1 MNVILSNVAKH
12 HAYQTALALQEAGL
26 LKKFYTSFYALE
38 KPPLSQKILRMAL
51 PENLKSKVINRKQ
64 EGLEE
69 SYITS
74 FFFPEIL
81 ERVPPIPR
89 LFGRYRIM
97 HLKNSLFDRRVSMQN
112 LECDVFHGFEGCS
125 LYAMRR
131 ARKCGAIIIL
141 DEGTFHP
148 TESRYWL
155 KQGYEDAKL
164 PVPTFLQKEDSA
176 VRRKYLEF
184 QEADFIFV
192 ASEKIK
198 QDFVKY
204 EKFSPDAIFVVPF
217 GFDPLRFKPMPKHHN
232 TFRVLF
238 VGQVGVGKG
247 VLYLLEALRRL
258 RVPNMELVLIGN
270 IQEGFEPVLAKYAGV
285 FKHYPSIAQHAL
297 AEEFNSAA
305 VFVLPSLV
313 ESFGMVTCEAMAC
326 GIPVIV
332 SENCGMQPRN
342 GIDGF
347 VVPARDIEALKE
359 KILLLYE
366 NEELR
371 RKMGESA
378 AEYVKQFT
386 WEHYRARVQDAYTR
400 IEEKHFMR
408 RKQVKHLVV

>member
-12 HAYQTALALQEAGL
+12 HAYQTALALQEIGL

-51 PENLKSKVINRKQ
+51 PENLRKKVMNRKQ
-64 EGLEE
+64 EGLDE
-69 SYITS
+69 SRITS

-81 ERVPPIPR
+81 ERVPLIPR

-97 HLKNSLFDRRVSMQN
+97 HLKNSLFDRRVSVQN

-125 LYAMRR
+125 LYSMRKAKER
-131 ARKCGAIIIL
+131 GAIIIL
-141 DEGTFHP
+141 DEATFHP
-148 TESRYWL
+148 TVSQYWL

-176 VRRKYLEF
+176 IRRKYLEF

-198 QDFVKY
+198 QDFIRY
-204 EKFSPDAIFVVPF
+204 EKRSPDAIFVVPF
-217 GFDPLRFKPMPKHHN
+217 GFDPARFKPTPKHHN

-247 VLYLLEALRRL
+247 VLYLLEAFRRL
-258 RVPNMELVLIGN
+258 RLPNMELVLIGN
-270 IQEGFEPVLAKYAGV
+270 IQEGFEPILAKYAGM
-285 FKHYPSIAQHAL
+285 FRHYPSIAQHAL
-297 AEEFNSAA
+297 VEEFNSAA

-347 VVPARDIEALKE
+347 VVPACDIKALKE

-371 RKMGESA
+371 QKMGESA

-386 WEHYRARVQDAYTR
+386 WENYHKNIQRVYQEIYQNCYA
-400 IEEKHFMR
+400 
-408 RKQVKHLVV
+408 

>member
-12 HAYQTALALQEAGL
+12 HAYQTALALQEIGL

-51 PENLKSKVINRKQ
+51 PENLRKKVMNRKQ
-64 EGLEE
+64 EGLDE
-69 SYITS
+69 SRITS

-81 ERVPPIPR
+81 ERVPLIPR
-89 LFGRYRIM
+89 LFGQYRIM
-97 HLKNSLFDRRVSMQN
+97 HLKNSLFDRRVSVQN

-125 LYAMRR
+125 LYSMRKAKER
-131 ARKCGAIIIL
+131 GAIIIL
-141 DEGTFHP
+141 DEATFHP
-148 TESRYWL
+148 TESQYWL

-176 VRRKYLEF
+176 IRRKYLEF

-198 QDFVKY
+198 QDFIRY
-204 EKFSPDAIFVVPF
+204 EKLSPDAIFVVPF
-217 GFDPLRFKPMPKHHN
+217 GFDPARFKPTPKHHN

-247 VLYLLEALRRL
+247 VLYLLEAFRRL
-258 RVPNMELVLIGN
+258 RLPNMELVLIGN
-270 IQEGFEPVLAKYAGV
+270 IQEGFEPILAKYAGM
-285 FKHYPSIAQHAL
+285 FRHYPSMAQHAL
-297 AEEFNSAA
+297 VEEFNSAA

-347 VVPARDIEALKE
+347 VVPARDIKALKE

-371 RKMGESA
+371 QKMGESA
-378 AEYVKQFT
+378 AEYVKQFA
-386 WEHYRARVQDAYTR
+386 WENYHKNIQRVYQEIYQNHHA
-400 IEEKHFMR
+400 
-408 RKQVKHLVV
+408 

>member
-12 HAYQTALALQEAGL
+12 HAYQTALALQEIGL

-51 PENLKSKVINRKQ
+51 PENLRKKVMNRKQ
-64 EGLEE
+64 EGLDE
-69 SYITS
+69 SRITS

-81 ERVPPIPR
+81 ERVPLIPR

-97 HLKNSLFDRRVSMQN
+97 HLKNSLFDRRVSVQN

-125 LYAMRR
+125 LYSMRKAKER
-131 ARKCGAIIIL
+131 GAIIIL

-148 TESRYWL
+148 TESQYWL

-176 VRRKYLEF
+176 IRRKYLEF

-198 QDFVKY
+198 QDFIRY
-204 EKFSPDAIFVVPF
+204 EKRSPDAIFVVPF
-217 GFDPLRFKPMPKHHN
+217 GFDSARFKPTPKHHN

-247 VLYLLEALRRL
+247 VLYLLEAFRRL
-258 RVPNMELVLIGN
+258 RLPNMELVLIGN
-270 IQEGFEPVLAKYAGV
+270 IQEGFEPILAKYAGM
-285 FKHYPSIAQHAL
+285 FRHYPSIAQHAL
-297 AEEFNSAA
+297 VEEFNSAA

-347 VVPARDIEALKE
+347 VVPACDIKALKE

-371 RKMGESA
+371 QKMGESA
-378 AEYVKQFT
+378 AGYVKEFT
-386 WEHYRARVQDAYTR
+386 WEHYRARVQDAYSL
-400 IEEKHFMR
+400 IEEKHSVR
-408 RKQVKHLVV
+408 RRQVKPLAI

>member
-12 HAYQTALALQEAGL
+12 HAYQTALALQEIGL

-51 PENLKSKVINRKQ
+51 PENLRKKVMNRKQ
-64 EGLEE
+64 EGLDE
-69 SYITS
+69 SRITS

-81 ERVPPIPR
+81 ERVPLIPR

-97 HLKNSLFDRRVSMQN
+97 HLKNSLFDRRVSVQN

-125 LYAMRR
+125 LYSMRKAKER
-131 ARKCGAIIIL
+131 GAIIIL

-148 TESRYWL
+148 TESQYWL

-176 VRRKYLEF
+176 IRRKYLEF

-198 QDFVKY
+198 QDFIRY
-204 EKFSPDAIFVVPF
+204 EKRSPDAIFVVPF
-217 GFDPLRFKPMPKHHN
+217 GFDSARFKPTPKHHN

-247 VLYLLEALRRL
+247 VLYLLEAFRRL
-258 RVPNMELVLIGN
+258 RLPNMELVLIGN
-270 IQEGFEPVLAKYAGV
+270 IQEGFEPILAKYAGM
-285 FKHYPSIAQHAL
+285 FRHYPSIAQHAL
-297 AEEFNSAA
+297 VEEFNSAA

-347 VVPARDIEALKE
+347 VVPACDIKALKE

-371 RKMGESA
+371 QKMGESA
-378 AEYVKQFT
+378 AEYVKEFT
-386 WEHYRARVQDAYTR
+386 WEHYRARVQDAYSL
-400 IEEKHFMR
+400 IEEKHSVR
-408 RKQVKHLVV
+408 RRQVKPLAI

>member
-12 HAYQTALALQEAGL
+12 HAYQTALALQEIGL

-51 PENLKSKVINRKQ
+51 PENLRKKVMNRKQ
-64 EGLEE
+64 EGLDE
-69 SYITS
+69 SRITS

-81 ERVPPIPR
+81 ERVPLIPR

-97 HLKNSLFDRRVSMQN
+97 HLKNSLFDRRVSVQN

-125 LYAMRR
+125 LYSMRKAKER
-131 ARKCGAIIIL
+131 GAIIIL

-148 TESRYWL
+148 TESQYWL

-176 VRRKYLEF
+176 IRRKYLEF

-198 QDFVKY
+198 QDFIRY
-204 EKFSPDAIFVVPF
+204 EKRSPDAIFVVPF
-217 GFDPLRFKPMPKHHN
+217 GFDPARFKPTPKHHN

-247 VLYLLEALRRL
+247 VLYLLEAFRRL
-258 RVPNMELVLIGN
+258 RLPNMELVLIGN
-270 IQEGFEPVLAKYAGV
+270 IQEGFEPILAKYAGM
-285 FKHYPSIAQHAL
+285 FRHYPSIAQHAL
-297 AEEFNSAA
+297 VEEFNSAA

-347 VVPARDIEALKE
+347 VVPACDIKALKE

-371 RKMGESA
+371 QKMGESA
-378 AEYVKQFT
+378 AEYVKEFT
-386 WEHYRARVQDAYTR
+386 WEHYRARVQDAYSL
-400 IEEKHFMR
+400 IEEKHSVR
-408 RKQVKHLVV
+408 RRQVKPLAI